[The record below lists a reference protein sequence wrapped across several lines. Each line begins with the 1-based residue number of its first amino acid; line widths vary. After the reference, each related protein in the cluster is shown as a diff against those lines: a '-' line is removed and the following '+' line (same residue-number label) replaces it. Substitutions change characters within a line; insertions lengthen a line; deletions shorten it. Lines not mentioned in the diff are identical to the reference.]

1 MKTLLRIDSSTR
13 KTDSHSRDLA
23 NRFEEQYKVK
33 HVQTDI
39 TYRDLTT
46 SDIPHLSQEFIDA
59 MFTSS
64 ESRTDEMKETLA
76 LSAKFIAELKSADT
90 ILLSVPMFNFTIPSV
105 LKAYIDHITRV
116 GETFSMDE
124 TGFKGLVTG
133 KKLVIVAAYGAD
145 FSEMKAMDFVE
156 PYLKSI
162 SGFLGFTDI
171 SFFAIEGT
179 SMLEADVLEEKK
191 VLIEELFNE
200 SLM

>member
-1 MKTLLRIDSSTR
+1 MKTLLRIDTSTR
-13 KTDSHSRDLA
+13 NTDSHSRDLA

-39 TYRDLTT
+39 SYRDLTT
-46 SDIPHLSQEFIDA
+46 SDIPHVSQAFIDA
-59 MFTSS
+59 MFTPS
-64 ESRTDEMKETLA
+64 ESRNDEMKETLV
-76 LSAKFIAELKSADT
+76 LSAKLIAELKSAET
-90 ILLSVPMFNFTIPSV
+90 VLLSVPMFNFTIPSV

-162 SGFLGFTDI
+162 FGFLGFTDI
-171 SFFAIEGT
+171 HYFAIEGT
-179 SMLEADVLEEKK
+179 SMLGADALEEKK
-191 VLIEELFNE
+191 ELIEEAFSD
-200 SLM
+200 SLI

>member
-39 TYRDLTT
+39 IYRDLTT

>member
-1 MKTLLRIDSSTR
+1 MNTLLRIDSSTR

-46 SDIPHLSQEFIDA
+46 SDIPHLSQAFIDA
-59 MFTSS
+59 MFTLS
-64 ESRTDEMKETLA
+64 ESRTEEMKETLA
-76 LSAKFIAELKSADT
+76 LSAKLIAELKSADT

-162 SGFLGFTDI
+162 FGFLGFTDI